1 MSLLKK
7 FDLKTIMIMA
17 LCVVLLLRSCGSG
30 EDGEKEIVNVD
41 GKDYELL
48 EQKVDTVVVEK
59 TVKVPTY
66 VPKYI
71 TKVVTETVEVEVSI
85 DIDTLK
91 IVEDYFAKYEVKDTL
106 NLTYDFPKGVTDSLG
121 QKPNPTLGYGILTDI
136 ISQNQIQSRDVDWFF
151 QVPTVY
157 NTTIVKELPKNEF
170 YLGGGFGYNEQDF
183 FGSANIGLGWK
194 TKKQRL
200 LLLEGGVTNDTYG
213 ELAEYNPY
221 ISLSYCIK
229 LGK

>member
-1 MSLLKK
+1 
-7 FDLKTIMIMA
+7 MA

-30 EDGEKEIVNVD
+30 NDEEREIVNVG

-71 TKVVTETVEVEVSI
+71 TKVVTETVEVEVPI

-91 IVEDYFAKYEVKDTL
+91 IVEDYFTKYEVKDTL
-106 NLTYDFPKGVTDSLG
+106 NLTYDFPNGVTDSLG
-121 QKPNPTLGYGILTDI
+121 NKPNPTLGYGILTDI
-136 ISQNQIQSRDVDWFF
+136 ISQNRIQSRDVDWFF
-151 QVPTVY
+151 KIPTVY

-170 YLGGGFGYNEQDF
+170 YWGLNGGFNREDVISNVGAGLIFKSKSNNLYQL
-183 FGSANIGLGWK
+183 GLGIQNNSNTSQLAPFISGGMYWK
-194 TKKQRL
+194 IGKK
-200 LLLEGGVTNDTYG
+200 
-213 ELAEYNPY
+213 
-221 ISLSYCIK
+221 
-229 LGK
+229 